1 MSIQREDDRR
11 TRVWSY
17 AIWGLGLLVFLAFE
31 LLGLARR
38 GPLKGFIPW
47 ETLSETVWALE
58 RWWWPLRVGVALFL
72 GDLILHFLFGTP
84 LTPVP

>member
-58 RWWWPLRVGVALFL
+58 RWWWPLRGVMLVVGIDVLVHL
-72 GDLILHFLFGTP
+72 LFGTP
-84 LTPVP
+84 LAPLP